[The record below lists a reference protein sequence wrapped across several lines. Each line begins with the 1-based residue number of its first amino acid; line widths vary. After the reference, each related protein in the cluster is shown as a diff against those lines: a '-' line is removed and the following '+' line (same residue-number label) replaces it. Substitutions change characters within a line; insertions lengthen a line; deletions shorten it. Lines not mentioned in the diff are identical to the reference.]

1 MSDPLGFV
9 NNAGV
14 SGGASRA
21 GMGPM
26 GGVRPASGVKGPDP
40 DGSGPNFRETLIENL
55 DRVNELQQDASKA
68 TEDLLAGRR
77 SDVEGV
83 ILATQKADMAFQML
97 QSLRNKVM
105 QAYDEIKQTRV

>member
-9 NNAGV
+9 SGSGGV
-14 SGGASRA
+14 SRG
-21 GMGPM
+21 GMGPL
-26 GGVRPASGVKGPDP
+26 GGVRPASGVSGARGVEGQEPGP
-40 DGSGPNFRETLIENL
+40 SFRETLIENL
-55 DRVNELQQDASKA
+55 DRVNELQQDASRA

-97 QSLRNKVM
+97 QALRNKVV